1 MTEPEDHPVDLSDP
15 ALWARAI
22 GCSVSSIEA
31 WWKDHEDADIPQH
44 EMDLIRQ
51 FLHRAYTG
59 CNCCGSIS
67 FNSTVVPNP
76 PSQQE
81 QRRRRL
87 EKRAAARARAAAPRL
102 LPYEKG

>member
-1 MTEPEDHPVDLSDP
+1 MTEPEDDPADLSDP
-15 ALWARAI
+15 AMWARAV

-31 WWKDHEDADIPQH
+31 WWKDYEDADIAQH

-51 FLHRAYTG
+51 FLYRAYNG
-59 CNCCGSIS
+59 CNCCGNLPFS
-67 FNSTVVPNP
+67 STSVPNP

-87 EKRAAARARAAAPRL
+87 EKRAAARATASAPRL
-102 LPYEKG
+102 LTCKKV